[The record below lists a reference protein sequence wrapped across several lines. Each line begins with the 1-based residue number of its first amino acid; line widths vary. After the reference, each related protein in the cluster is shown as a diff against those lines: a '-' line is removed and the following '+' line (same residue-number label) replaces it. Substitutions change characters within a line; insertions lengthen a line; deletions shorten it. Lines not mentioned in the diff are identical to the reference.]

1 MFQITNLNKGFISK
15 TGIPSI
21 ALSNVSLK
29 LPSKGLV
36 FILGKSGSGKSTLLN
51 LLGGLDYC
59 DNGEITINNTSLR
72 NLNANDIDC
81 YRNGNV
87 GFIFQDF
94 NLIEDM
100 TVFENVALPLQL
112 QGKEVNPNLIHQLLK
127 DVEMSGF
134 DYRKINELSGGQ
146 KQRIA
151 IIRAIVKNPQI
162 ILADEPTGNLDS
174 ETGTKIFNILQA
186 LSKEKLVC
194 VVSHDHENAYN
205 YGDRVIEFKD
215 GIIISDLTRD
225 LSKKETPKIKLEK
238 GKVLT
243 EELLLQIQQQGQGSH
258 QLKKQFTSTD
268 PTKIKDEGQ
277 PLVKS
282 PSVLPSKIAFKM
294 GSSFLQNKKFSTAF
308 VSLAS
313 VGLSFAVYLQIVVLV
328 NALSFYKQTQA
339 QMAPE
344 LFEAIKSKLPLTN
357 LQIFFI
363 ITILFVQLF
372 FWIVTGGFVKKS
384 IQFKHKDIG
393 ILRALGARGKD
404 VFKIFFSEGLIIAIL
419 ATIWGII
426 LFGIKYFWMSE
437 PFAYYFSLGQQK
449 GWEMTVFMQS
459 LTRINLELK
468 HQWIIAWYS
477 LFLMEFLLCVLL
489 VFLTTYPAI
498 KKLSRKKP
506 IDVILKK

>member
-1 MFQITNLNKGFISK
+1 MFQITNLNKEFISK
-15 TGIPSI
+15 KGITSI

-59 DNGEITINNTSLR
+59 DNGEIIINNTSLR

-81 YRNGNV
+81 YRNGNI

-100 TVFENVALPLQL
+100 NVFENVALPLQL
-112 QGKEVNPNLIHQLLK
+112 QGKKVNPNLINQLLK

-134 DYRKINELSGGQ
+134 GYRKINELSGGQ
-146 KQRIA
+146 KQRVA

-174 ETGTKIFNILQA
+174 ETGTKIFNILQT

-194 VVSHDHENAYN
+194 IVSHDHENAYN
-205 YGDRVIEFKD
+205 YSDRVIEFKD
-215 GIIISDLTRD
+215 GKIISDLTREP
-225 LSKKETPKIKLEK
+225 LKKETPKIKLER
-238 GKVLT
+238 GQVLT
-243 EELLLQIQQQGQGSH
+243 EELLSQIQQQGQASH

-268 PTKIKDEGQ
+268 PTKIKNEGQ
-277 PLVKS
+277 PLLKI
-282 PSVLPSKIAFKM
+282 PSILPSKIAFKI
-294 GSSFLQNKKFSTAF
+294 GSSFLKNKKISTAF

-313 VGLSFAVYLQIVVLV
+313 NGLSFAFYGAII
-328 NALSFYKQTQA
+328 ALITKFSFYNQTKA
-339 QMAPE
+339 QVPPE
-344 LFEAIKSKLPLTN
+344 ALEQIIKKFN
-357 LQIFFI
+357 IDKFI
-363 ITILFVQLF
+363 ISFIVICLFIKFL
-372 FWIVTGGFVKKS
+372 FWITTGGFVKKS

-404 VFKIFFSEGLIIAIL
+404 VFKIFFSEGLMIAIL
-419 ATIWGII
+419 ATIWSII
-426 LFGIKYFWMSE
+426 LFIIKWVIWKTLKPIMYSVCNFIIYVNNQNNQMYSWE
-437 PFAYYFSLGQQK
+437 LKNQWLFSLY
-449 GWEMTVFMQS
+449 F
-459 LTRINLELK
+459 
-468 HQWIIAWYS
+468 
-477 LFLMEFLLCVLL
+477 
-489 VFLTTYPAI
+489 VFLIEFILCLLLIFLTSYYAI